1 MCPRRGNILCLYKL
15 FGSNHVADI
24 VGTSASTSTIAAAAT
39 WLMTRNEMLV
49 ALKDT
54 CKYLEERKSLFE
66 IMILALDN
74 EEANAGVDDVNAG
87 VEGEDAVRKR
97 WLRIMRRM
105 LVMQKT

>member
-15 FGSNHVADI
+15 FGNNHVADI

-54 CKYLEERKSLFE
+54 CKYLEERKLMLV
-66 IMILALDN
+66 IMCMLVWQKRVLM
-74 EEANAGVDDVNAG
+74 
-87 VEGEDAVRKR
+87 RKR
-97 WLRIMRRM
+97 RK
-105 LVMQKT
+105 LVMM

>member
-54 CKYLEERKSLFE
+54 CKYLEERKLMLV
-66 IMILALDN
+66 IMCMLVWQKRVLM
-74 EEANAGVDDVNAG
+74 
-87 VEGEDAVRKR
+87 RKR
-97 WLRIMRRM
+97 RK
-105 LVMQKT
+105 LVMM

>member
-1 MCPRRGNILCLYKL
+1 L

-54 CKYLEERKSLFE
+54 CKYLEERKLMLV
-66 IMILALDN
+66 IMCMLVWQKRVLM
-74 EEANAGVDDVNAG
+74 
-87 VEGEDAVRKR
+87 RKR
-97 WLRIMRRM
+97 RK
-105 LVMQKT
+105 LVMM

>member
-24 VGTSASTSTIAAAAT
+24 VGTSASTSTIVAAAT

-54 CKYLEERKSLFE
+54 CKYLEERKLMLV
-66 IMILALDN
+66 IMCMLVWQKRVLM
-74 EEANAGVDDVNAG
+74 
-87 VEGEDAVRKR
+87 RKR
-97 WLRIMRRM
+97 RK
-105 LVMQKT
+105 LVMM